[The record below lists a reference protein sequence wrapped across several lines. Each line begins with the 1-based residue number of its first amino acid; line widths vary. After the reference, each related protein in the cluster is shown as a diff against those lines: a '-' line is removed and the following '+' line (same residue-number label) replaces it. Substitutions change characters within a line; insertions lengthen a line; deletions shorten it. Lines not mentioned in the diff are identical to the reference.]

1 MKFDMHV
8 KKLKNMK
15 LNSYNFKIYNQKRDI

>member
-8 KKLKNMK
+8 KKLRNMK
-15 LNSYNFKIYNQKRDI
+15 LNSYNFKIYSQKRDT

>member
-8 KKLKNMK
+8 KKLKNIK
-15 LNSYNFKIYNQKRDI
+15 LSSYNFKIYSQKRDI